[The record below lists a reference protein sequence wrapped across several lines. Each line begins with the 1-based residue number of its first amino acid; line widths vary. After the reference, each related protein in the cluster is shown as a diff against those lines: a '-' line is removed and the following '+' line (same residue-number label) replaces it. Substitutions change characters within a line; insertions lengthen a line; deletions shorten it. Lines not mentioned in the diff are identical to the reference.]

1 MMKRTFIFALLAFGM
16 LWSASAQ
23 ITRPATMGDMPRAQI
38 GQVSNNVLL
47 DHAQARNNNIGVS
60 HVAQQPVATM
70 QGTVFSNDLFGKKRH
85 SAVSHNLAQA
95 GCGAVSESYNTFV
108 SMSAYQDISVAN
120 IGAGFAT
127 PRKGIGPPPPTPNPD
142 DPHVLPIGDACWWLL
157 LLAVGYAALT
167 IYRRRKN
174 A

>member
-1 MMKRTFIFALLAFGM
+1 MKKLIFIFALLAFGM
-16 LWSASAQ
+16 LTSVSAQ
-23 ITRPATMGDMPRAQI
+23 ITQPATLGDMPRAEF
-38 GQVSNNVLL
+38 GQTYNNALLNHTQARSNNISVRP
-47 DHAQARNNNIGVS
+47 A
-60 HVAQQPVATM
+60 AQQPVATM

-85 SAVSHNLAQA
+85 SVASHGLAQA
-95 GCGAVSESYNTFV
+95 CCGAVSESYNSFV

-142 DPHVLPIGDACWWLL
+142 EPHVLPIGDACWWLL

>member
-1 MMKRTFIFALLAFGM
+1 MKRTIIFALLAFGM
-16 LWSASAQ
+16 LMSASAQ
-23 ITRPATMGDMPRAQI
+23 ITQPATIGDMPRAQI
-38 GQVSNNVLL
+38 GQSYNNVLL
-47 DHAQARNNNIGVS
+47 NHAQVRNSNISVG
-60 HVAQQPVATM
+60 HAAQQPVATM
-70 QGTVFSNDLFGKKRH
+70 QGTVFSNDLFGKKYHR
-85 SAVSHNLAQA
+85 AAANGLAQA
-95 GCGAVSESYNTFV
+95 GCGAVSESYNSFV

-157 LLAVGYAALT
+157 LLAVGYAALVV
-167 IYRRRKN
+167 YRRRKN